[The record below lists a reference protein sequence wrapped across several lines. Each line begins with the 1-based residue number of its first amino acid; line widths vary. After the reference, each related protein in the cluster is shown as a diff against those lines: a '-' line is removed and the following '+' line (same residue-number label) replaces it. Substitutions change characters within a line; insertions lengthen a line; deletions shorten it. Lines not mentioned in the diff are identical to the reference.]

1 MYCTISVSN
10 NKLNSN
16 KVSCKLV
23 MLGYVSA
30 NILILLFK
38 RRNSY
43 KDYTTSIKKCK
54 DWFKTTKVKGL
65 RHKELFD
72 QILSL

>member
-10 NKLNSN
+10 KKLNSN

-30 NILILLFK
+30 NLLTLFLLFK

-43 KDYTTSIKKCK
+43 KGYTTSIKCK
-54 DWFKTTKVKGL
+54 VWFKTTKVKGL

-72 QILSL
+72 QILS